1 MRQAVRL
8 SVLLVVFAVILPAS
22 VWAERAKARVL
33 EVNEKKNEVIVDVA
47 GQRRTYHI
55 DDRSLYRV
63 LRRDRLVVI
72 QAELVRG
79 RHTIVNAEAAAL
91 EGRVERLDIRNNAV
105 VIRDSES
112 RSSHTYYFDAGVP
125 RDLREGQTI
134 TFDVEER
141 GPREVITRWHRR

>member
-8 SVLLVVFAVILPAS
+8 SVLLVVFAVIFPAS

-91 EGRVERLDIRNNAV
+91 EGRVERLDIRNNAGV
-105 VIRDSES
+105 VRDSQA
-112 RSSHTYYFDAGVP
+112 RACHTTYLHP
-125 RDLREGQTI
+125 R
-134 TFDVEER
+134 
-141 GPREVITRWHRR
+141 